1 MRLILLGFVA
11 GCWALQRQGRLPAAS
26 TLGMAVLV
34 LAALAILAV
43 RLVRRRPAS
52 WKARG
57 LAVLL
62 AVSVAFCWAAW
73 RAHARMGDWL
83 PTQLEA
89 RDIEVDGVVS
99 GLPAELSQ
107 GARFAFTVEAAPR
120 GERVPEH
127 VVLTWREAPA
137 ELRPGQRYAFT
148 VRLRRPRGLAN
159 PHGFDY
165 AYWLLAQ
172 GYGATGYVRSVRNG
186 PHEAAH
192 ERLAWRI
199 QAQRAALRDH
209 IRAALPVDA
218 RFAPVL
224 VALVVGDQRGIEG
237 DDWLLFSR
245 TGIGHLVSISG
256 LHITM
261 IAGMA
266 AGLMH
271 WAWRHSFGLG
281 RRLRRP
287 LPLRCP
293 ARQAALV
300 AAVLAGLGYGLI
312 AGLQIPALRTVAM
325 LSIAALAAWSA
336 RTPPASMVL
345 AWAAFVALLLDPWAV
360 MLPGFWLS
368 FGAVGV
374 IFLAASR
381 PDVPVSGFRAR
392 VRATLASAV
401 RTQWAVTLGLVPLTL
416 LLFRQFPVISPLANA
431 VAIPVVS
438 MLVTP
443 LALLGAVMPAVLAG
457 PLLAVAHQALA
468 WLVEM
473 LRWLASPE
481 WVVWETA
488 QAGVLETV
496 LALLGMLVLL
506 APAAFGL
513 RIRLH
518 GLLLM
523 LPMLLARGDDVAPG
537 EFRAAMLDVGQG
549 TAVLVQT
556 RAHALLYDAGPA
568 YASGG
573 SAGAQVV
580 VPYLRA
586 LGVRRLD
593 HLMVSH
599 EDADHAGGAQHVMAA
614 VPVDVR
620 FTAAPSGHALLGK
633 AEWEPC
639 AAGQHWEWDGVDF
652 TVLHPGAGQSRD
664 AALASNARSCVLRVD
679 NGRHRVL
686 LTGDIGK
693 AEEREL
699 VERLPGNLL
708 RADVLVVPHHG
719 SGTSSSPEWL
729 AAVNPGAAVF
739 QLGYRNR
746 YQHPRADVWERYGDA
761 GILRYRTDETGAVTM
776 STHGQAYAMDAFRQ
790 AEPRYWRDAPVAPR

>member
-11 GCWALQRQGRLPAAS
+11 GCWALQRQGSLPADSALGFAS
-26 TLGMAVLV
+26 
-34 LAALAILAV
+34 AALAILV
-43 RLVRRRPAS
+43 VWLVRYGRTTRLAH
-52 WKARG
+52 G
-57 LAVLL
+57 LAILL
-62 AVSVAFCWAAW
+62 AVSAGFCWAAW
-73 RAHARMGDWL
+73 RAHSRMGDWL

-89 RDIEVDGVVS
+89 RDIEVTGVVS
-99 GLPAELSQ
+99 GLPAELSP
-107 GARFAFTVEAAPR
+107 GARFAFTIEAAPH
-120 GERVPEH
+120 GEH
-127 VVLTWREAPA
+127 VPARVQLSWREATL
-137 ELRPGQRYAFT
+137 ELRPGQRYTFT

-186 PHEAAH
+186 PQEAVHEQFS
-192 ERLAWRI
+192 WRI
-199 QAQRAALRDH
+199 EAQRAALRDH
-209 IRAALPVDA
+209 IRAALPADA

-224 VALVVGDQRGIEG
+224 VALVVGDQRGIDG
-237 DDWLLFSR
+237 DDWLLFNR

-261 IAGMA
+261 IAGFA
-266 AGLMH
+266 AGLVH

-281 RRLRRP
+281 RRVRRP
-287 LPLRCP
+287 LPLWCP

-300 AAVLAGLGYGLI
+300 AAVLAGFGYGLI

-325 LSIAALAAWSA
+325 LSIAAVAAWSA
-336 RTPPASMVL
+336 RTPPASLVL

-360 MLPGFWLS
+360 TQPGFWLS

-381 PDVPVSGFRAR
+381 PEVPVSGWWPRI
-392 VRATLASAV
+392 RATLASAA
-401 RTQWAVTLGLVPLTL
+401 RTQWAVTVGLVPLTL

-438 MLVTP
+438 MFVTP
-443 LALLGAVMPAVLAG
+443 LALLGAVVPATLAA
-457 PLLAVAHQALA
+457 PLLALAHGALA
-468 WLVEM
+468 WLVVV
-473 LRWLASPE
+473 LQWLASPD
-481 WVVWETA
+481 WAVWETA
-488 QAGVLETV
+488 QAGMLETV
-496 LALLGMLVLL
+496 LALLGTLILL

-518 GLLLM
+518 GVLLI
-523 LPMLLARGDDVAPG
+523 LPMVCARGEDVAYG

-573 SAGAQVV
+573 SAGAQVI

-586 LGVRRLD
+586 SGIRKLD

-599 EDADHAGGAQHVMAA
+599 EDADHAGGARHVMDS
-614 VPVDVR
+614 VPIGIR
-620 FTAAPSGHALLGK
+620 STAAPAGHALLGK
-633 AEWEPC
+633 AEWVAC
-639 AAGQHWEWDGVDF
+639 VAGQQWRWDGVQF
-652 TVLHPGAGQSRD
+652 TVLHPNAGQSRD
-664 AALASNARSCVLRVD
+664 GAIGSNARSCVLRVD
-679 NGRHRVL
+679 NGRRSVL

-699 VERLPGNLL
+699 VEKMPAETL

-719 SGTSSSPEWL
+719 SGTSSSSEWL
-729 AAVNPGAAVF
+729 AAVNPEAAVF

-746 YQHPRADVWERYGDA
+746 YQHPRADVWQRYGDA
-761 GILRYRTDETGAVTM
+761 GILRYRSDETGAVTM
-776 STHGQAYAMDAFRQ
+776 VTQGGAYAMEAFRQ
-790 AEPRYWRDAPVAPR
+790 AERRYWREAPAAPQ

>member
-11 GCWALQRQGRLPAAS
+11 GCWALQRQGTVPATGLLGMVALLLAAVIALAVARLPH
-26 TLGMAVLV
+26 
-34 LAALAILAV
+34 
-43 RLVRRRPAS
+43 RPAS
-52 WKARG
+52 WPARLVAVLLG
-57 LAVLL
+57 LAVG
-62 AVSVAFCWAAW
+62 FCWSAW
-73 RAHARMGDWL
+73 RAQLRMDDWL
-83 PTQLEA
+83 ATRLEA
-89 RDIEVDGVVS
+89 RDIEVRGVVS
-99 GLPAELSQ
+99 GLPAELAP
-107 GARFAFTVEAAPR
+107 GARFAFTVEAGPR
-120 GERVPEH
+120 GERVPGRI
-127 VVLTWREAPA
+127 VLNWREAPP

-172 GYGATGYVRSVRNG
+172 GYGATGYVRGVRDG
-186 PHEAAH
+186 PKDAAG

-199 QAQRAALRDH
+199 EAQRAALRDR
-209 IRAALPVDA
+209 IRAALPPDS
-218 RFAPVL
+218 RFAAVL
-224 VALVVGDQRGIEG
+224 VALVVGDQRGIDSE
-237 DDWLLFSR
+237 DWLLFNR
-245 TGIGHLVSISG
+245 TGVGHLVSISG

-266 AGLMH
+266 AGLAH

-281 RRLRRP
+281 RCLRRP

-325 LSIAALAAWSA
+325 LSMAALAAWGA

-345 AWAAFVALLLDPWAV
+345 AWAALAALLLDPWAV

-374 IFLAASR
+374 IFLAAAR
-381 PDVPVSGFRAR
+381 PEAPVRGFWPRLRAS
-392 VRATLASAV
+392 LAAAA
-401 RTQWAVTLGLVPLTL
+401 RTQWAVTVGLVPLTL

-443 LALLGAVMPAVLAG
+443 LALLGAVLPAILAG
-457 PLLAVAHQALA
+457 PLLALAHQALA
-468 WLVEM
+468 WLVV
-473 LRWLASPE
+473 LLQWLASPG
-481 WVVWETA
+481 WAVWETA
-488 QAGVLETV
+488 QAGALETA
-496 LALLGMLVLL
+496 LALLGTLVLL
-506 APAAFGL
+506 VPAMFGL

-518 GLLLM
+518 GLLLT
-523 LPMLLARGDDVAPG
+523 LPMLLARGDEVAPG
-537 EFRAAMLDVGQG
+537 EFRAVMLDVGQG

-580 VPYLRA
+580 VPHLRA
-586 LGVRRLD
+586 AGVRRLD

-599 EDADHAGGAQHVMAA
+599 EDIDHAGGAQHVLEA
-614 VPVDVR
+614 VPVDIR
-620 FTAAPSGHALLGK
+620 STAAPPGHALLGK
-633 AEWEPC
+633 AQWVPC
-639 AAGQHWEWDGVDF
+639 GAGQHWEWDGVLF
-652 TVLHPGAGQSRD
+652 TVLHPAVEQSGDAGIG
-664 AALASNARSCVLRVD
+664 SNARSCVLRID
-679 NGRHRVL
+679 NGRHSLL
-686 LTGDIGK
+686 LTGDIGRT
-693 AEEREL
+693 EEREL
-699 VERLPGNLL
+699 ADRLPAELL
-708 RADVLVVPHHG
+708 RAEVLVVPHHG
-719 SGTSSSPEWL
+719 SGTSSSPAWL
-729 AAVNPGAAVF
+729 AAVGPDAAVF

-746 YQHPRADVWERYGDA
+746 YQHPRAEVWERYGSA

-776 STHGQAYAMDAFRQ
+776 ATHGEGYSLEAFRQ
-790 AEPRYWRDAPVAPR
+790 SERRYWREAPEAPR

>member
-1 MRLILLGFVA
+1 VRLILLGFVA
-11 GCWALQRQGRLPAAS
+11 GCWVLQRQGGLPAANV
-26 TLGMAVLV
+26 LGVAAFL
-34 LAALAILAV
+34 LAALIALAAA
-43 RLVRRRPAS
+43 RLSHRRANWPA
-52 WKARG
+52 RM

-62 AVSVAFCWAAW
+62 GLAVGFCWSAW
-73 RAHARMGDWL
+73 RAQWRMGDWL
-83 PTQLEA
+83 ATQLEA
-89 RDIEVDGVVS
+89 RDIEVTGVVS
-99 GLPAELSQ
+99 GLPAELAA

-120 GERVPEH
+120 GERVPDR
-127 VVLTWREAPA
+127 VVLNWREAPA
-137 ELRPGQRYAFT
+137 GLRPGQRYTFT

-159 PHGFDY
+159 PGGFDY

-172 GYGATGYVRSVRNG
+172 GYGATGYVRALRNG
-186 PHEAAH
+186 PQEAAG

-199 QAQRAALRDH
+199 EAQRASLRDR
-209 IRAALPVDA
+209 IRAALPPGA

-224 VALVVGDQRGIEG
+224 VALVVGDQRGIDSE
-237 DDWLLFSR
+237 DWLLFNR

-271 WAWRHSFGLG
+271 GMWRHSFGLG

-293 ARQAALV
+293 ARHAALV

-325 LSIAALAAWSA
+325 LSIAALAAWGA

-360 MLPGFWLS
+360 LLPGFWLS

-374 IFLAASR
+374 IFLAAAR
-381 PDVPVSGFRAR
+381 PETPVSGFWPRAR
-392 VRATLASAV
+392 ASLAAAA

-416 LLFRQFPVISPLANA
+416 LLFRQFPVNSPLANA

-443 LALLGAVMPAVLAG
+443 LALLGAVMPAILAG
-457 PLLAVAHQALA
+457 PLLAIAHQALA
-468 WLVEM
+468 WLAVL

-481 WVVWETA
+481 WAVWETA
-488 QAGVLETV
+488 QAGALETA
-496 LALLGMLVLL
+496 LALLGTLVLL

-518 GLLLM
+518 GLLLI
-523 LPMLLARGDDVAPG
+523 LPMLLARGADVAPG
-537 EFRAAMLDVGQG
+537 EFRAVMLDVGQG
-549 TAVLVQT
+549 TAVLVRT
-556 RAHALLYDAGPA
+556 RTHALLYDAGPA

-573 SAGAQVV
+573 SAGAQVIM
-580 VPYLRA
+580 PYLLA
-586 LGVRRLD
+586 AGVRKLD

-599 EDADHAGGAQHVMAA
+599 EDIDHAGGARHVMAA
-614 VPVDVR
+614 MPVDTR
-620 FTAAPSGHALLGK
+620 STAAPPGHALLGK
-633 AEWEPC
+633 AEWGPC
-639 AAGQHWEWDGVDF
+639 GAGQHWEWDGVQF
-652 TVLHPGAGQSRD
+652 TVLHPAVEQSGD
-664 AALASNARSCVLRVD
+664 ASVASNARSCVLRVA
-679 NGRHRVL
+679 NGHHSLL
-686 LTGDIGK
+686 LTGDIGR
-693 AEEREL
+693 AEEQEL
-699 VERLPGNLL
+699 AARLPEGLL

-719 SGTSSSPEWL
+719 SGTSSGPEWL
-729 AAVNPGAAVF
+729 AAVRPDAAVF

-746 YQHPRADVWERYGDA
+746 YKHPRADVWERYGDA

-776 STHGQAYAMDAFRQ
+776 DTDGEGYSLEAFRQ
-790 AEPRYWRDAPVAPR
+790 VERRYWRDAPEAPR

>member
-11 GCWALQRQGRLPAAS
+11 GCWALQRQGSLPADSALGFAS
-26 TLGMAVLV
+26 
-34 LAALAILAV
+34 AALAILV
-43 RLVRRRPAS
+43 VWLVRYGRTTRLAH
-52 WKARG
+52 G
-57 LAVLL
+57 LAILL
-62 AVSVAFCWAAW
+62 AVSVGFCWAAW
-73 RAHARMGDWL
+73 RAHSRMGDWL

-89 RDIEVDGVVS
+89 RDIEVIGVVS
-99 GLPAELSQ
+99 GLPAELSP
-107 GARFAFTVEAAPR
+107 GARFAFTIEAAPH
-120 GERVPEH
+120 GEH
-127 VVLTWREAPA
+127 VPARVQLSWREATL
-137 ELRPGQRYAFT
+137 ELRPGQRYTFT

-186 PHEAAH
+186 PQEAAH
-192 ERLAWRI
+192 EQLSWRI
-199 QAQRAALRDH
+199 EAQRATLRDH
-209 IRAALPVDA
+209 IRAALPADA

-224 VALVVGDQRGIEG
+224 VALVVGDQRGIDG
-237 DDWLLFSR
+237 DDWLLFNR

-261 IAGMA
+261 IAGF
-266 AGLMH
+266 AGGLVH

-281 RRLRRP
+281 RRVRRP
-287 LPLRCP
+287 LPLWCP

-325 LSIAALAAWSA
+325 LSIAAVAAWSA
-336 RTPPASMVL
+336 RTPPTSLVL

-360 MLPGFWLS
+360 TQPGFWLS

-381 PDVPVSGFRAR
+381 PEVPVSGWWPRI
-392 VRATLASAV
+392 RATLASAA
-401 RTQWAVTLGLVPLTL
+401 RTQWAVTVGLVPLTL

-438 MLVTP
+438 MFVTP
-443 LALLGAVMPAVLAG
+443 LALLGAVVPATLAA
-457 PLLAVAHQALA
+457 PLLALAHGALA
-468 WLVEM
+468 WLVVV
-473 LRWLASPE
+473 LQWLASPD
-481 WVVWETA
+481 WAVWETA
-488 QAGVLETV
+488 QAGMLETV
-496 LALLGMLVLL
+496 LALLGTLILL

-518 GLLLM
+518 GVLLI
-523 LPMLLARGDDVAPG
+523 LPMVCARGEDVAYG

-573 SAGAQVV
+573 SAGAQVI

-586 LGVRRLD
+586 SGIRKLD

-599 EDADHAGGAQHVMAA
+599 EDADHAGGARHVMDA
-614 VPVDVR
+614 VPIGIR
-620 FTAAPSGHALLGK
+620 STAAPAGHALLGK
-633 AEWEPC
+633 AEWVAC
-639 AAGQHWEWDGVDF
+639 AAGQQWRWDGVQF
-652 TVLHPGAGQSRD
+652 TVLHPNAGQSRD
-664 AALASNARSCVLRVD
+664 GAIGSNARSCVLRVD
-679 NGRHRVL
+679 NGRRSVL

-699 VERLPGNLL
+699 VEKMPAETL

-719 SGTSSSPEWL
+719 SGSSSSSEWL
-729 AAVNPGAAVF
+729 AAVNPEAAVF

-746 YQHPRADVWERYGDA
+746 YQHPRADVWQRYGDA
-761 GILRYRTDETGAVTM
+761 GILRYRSDETGAVTM
-776 STHGQAYAMDAFRQ
+776 VTQGGAYAMEAFRQ
-790 AEPRYWRDAPVAPR
+790 AERRYWREAPAAPQ

>member
-1 MRLILLGFVA
+1 MRLILLGFVV
-11 GCWALQRQGRLPAAS
+11 GCWALQRQGSLPAYSAPGFAS
-26 TLGMAVLV
+26 
-34 LAALAILAV
+34 AALAILV
-43 RLVRRRPAS
+43 VWLVRYGRNKRLAH
-52 WKARG
+52 G
-57 LAVLL
+57 LAILL
-62 AVSVAFCWAAW
+62 AVSVGFCWAAW
-73 RAHARMGDWL
+73 RAHSRMGDWL

-89 RDIEVDGVVS
+89 RDIEVTGVVS
-99 GLPAELSQ
+99 GLPAELSP
-107 GARFAFTVEAAPR
+107 GARFAFTVEAAPH
-120 GERVPEH
+120 GEH
-127 VVLTWREAPA
+127 VPARVQLSWREAKP
-137 ELRPGQRYAFT
+137 ELRPGQRYTFT

-172 GYGATGYVRSVRNG
+172 GYGATGYVRTVRNG
-186 PHEAAH
+186 PQEAAH
-192 ERLAWRI
+192 ERIAWRI
-199 QAQRAALRDH
+199 EAQRATLRDH
-209 IRAALPVDA
+209 IRAALPADA

-224 VALVVGDQRGIEG
+224 VALVVGDQRGIDG
-237 DDWLLFSR
+237 DDWLLFNR

-261 IAGMA
+261 IAGFA
-266 AGLMH
+266 AGLVQ

-287 LPLRCP
+287 LPLWCP

-345 AWAAFVALLLDPWAV
+345 AWAGFVALLLDPWAV
-360 MLPGFWLS
+360 TQPGFWLS

-381 PDVPVSGFRAR
+381 PDVPVRGWWPRIR
-392 VRATLASAV
+392 GTLLSAA
-401 RTQWAVTLGLVPLTL
+401 RTQWAVTVGLVPLTL
-416 LLFRQFPVISPLANA
+416 LLFRQFPVISPIANA

-438 MLVTP
+438 MFVTP
-443 LALLGAVMPAVLAG
+443 LALLGAVVPMTLAAPLLVLAHG
-457 PLLAVAHQALA
+457 ALA
-468 WLVEM
+468 WLV
-473 LRWLASPE
+473 LVLQWLASSD
-481 WVVWETA
+481 WTVWETA

-496 LALLGMLVLL
+496 LALAGTLILL
-506 APAAFGL
+506 APAVFGL

-518 GLLLM
+518 GVLLI
-523 LPMLLARGDDVAPG
+523 LPMVVARGDDVAHG

-568 YASGG
+568 YGSGG
-573 SAGAQVV
+573 SAGAQVI

-586 LGVRRLD
+586 FGIRKLD

-599 EDADHAGGAQHVMAA
+599 EDADHAGGARHVIDA
-614 VPVDVR
+614 VSVDIR
-620 FTAAPSGHALLGK
+620 STAAPNGHALLGK
-633 AEWEPC
+633 ADWVAC
-639 AAGQHWEWDGVDF
+639 VAGEHWEWDGVHF
-652 TVLHPGAGQSRD
+652 TVLHPDAGQSRD
-664 AALASNARSCVLRVD
+664 AAIGSNARSCVLRVD
-679 NGRHRVL
+679 NGRHSVL

-699 VERLPGNLL
+699 VERIPAERL

-719 SGTSSSPEWL
+719 SGTSSSSEWL
-729 AAVNPGAAVF
+729 AAVSPGAAVF

-746 YQHPRADVWERYGDA
+746 YQHPRADVWQRYGDA

-776 STHGQAYAMDAFRQ
+776 VTQGGAYSMDAFRQ
-790 AEPRYWRDAPVAPR
+790 TERRYWREAPAAPR